1 MDMIIRPNGAG
12 EPVMTIK
19 ITGENEIFRYAFYMA
34 HGPVDHMGHAKR
46 AFRFL
51 RKRWGKAAFKEHD
64 KAITGGKVVA
74 YGWQVDA
81 ARDRD

>member
-1 MDMIIRPNGAG
+1 MDMTIRPNGDG

-19 ITGENEIFRYAFYMA
+19 ITGADEIFRQAFYMA
-34 HGPVDHMGHAKR
+34 HGPVDHMAPAMR

-51 RKRWGKAAFKEHD
+51 RLRWGKKRFAEHD
-64 KAITGGKVVA
+64 RMLTGGKVVA

-81 ARDRD
+81 KRE

>member
-1 MDMIIRPNGAG
+1 MDMIIRPNGKG
-12 EPVMTIK
+12 VNVMTIK
-19 ITGENEIFRYAFYMA
+19 ITGDTEIFRYAFYLA
-34 HGPVDHMGHAKR
+34 HGPVEHMDPAKR

-51 RKRWGKAAFKEHD
+51 RRKWGKKAFADHD
-64 KAITGGKVVA
+64 KAVTGGKVVA